1 MDKTN
6 YKKKHLKD
14 KLKRIF
20 SPILLIGNILSITV
34 TIFVLFYNLINFA
47 CLKDVIYLFKDINKS
62 EVIPILNQAELLT
75 ISTFQNYFNSLYK
88 IENFFEFLE
97 SNLNKTYDRR
107 LNLINLVIFK
117 KYKDYFNLLN
127 LSNYYLEFGLW
138 GINNEIEDI
147 AENETILKLDILLL
161 NSVIPL
167 LKSIYTQINSYK
179 NILDRIIIIFNDREL
194 YFEYPFFQDLKFT
207 NFKNKKSCINF
218 ENNYDYFP
226 DYMDYHCQN
235 WFIDAYKLFSITN
248 EKYYISPPHELYSN
262 STLIGVTQCIKGK
275 SIFPFGDIKDKQ
287 FILYCFDI
295 IYFDIF
301 EKLTSINT
309 ILRGFIF
316 ISRIY
321 NYQSFYYP
329 RVLVRNIY
337 NLTSHDE
344 FNENSTFY
352 LDDLNIYLN
361 KSLSMIQMYKKDEMD
376 NYGFL
381 KDDNDT
387 YFFPKNIEWL
397 YKIYPIYFRDG
408 KKTFSLLNIIF
419 IKNKN
424 ETEDYLKNMI
434 SKHYIIFPSVFFLFD
449 ILIMFILTRHL
460 ISIIGSNIVLPIKNI
475 KNTLKKME
483 EENNIF
489 NQNENENNQ
498 NSNEKNNIDDSTQLL
513 PKINE
518 KKEKIINSDE
528 SDLDEEEFINIR
540 SKDIQ
545 DLFCKLINVRDSLDT
560 LYINNNKDSPKN
572 LKNMVFATEIFKQV
586 KNKNALN
593 ITNSNIGNLLL
604 NVKKYDLAIMHLL
617 ESDFYKDFDD
627 EKNKGLNKIDND
639 DEIEQYNILIESRYP
654 KLIYNFK
661 KYFSNLK
668 KIEKIKNDK
677 NSYAYNSQ
685 NVNKNLINE
694 YELFSTKQK
703 HLLIEYNIILD
714 KYISLTKN
722 KSNLTKTYSNL
733 INAYIE
739 KVEFYIKYYINEENA
754 TTQIYSSIHKLF
766 HKIKQYIKINKEF
779 IKPKHLLKSLLNEN
793 IENENIEIPNEIFI
807 QRLNYLKGLLS
818 YKSKH
823 YLKAI
828 KYFIKVTSDT
838 NKKVSDAKIS
848 IKSIKKLISISSL
861 IYSQYEKINRFNN
874 EKELIKQYISLKN
887 NEINKFQVINKDY
900 IFIISSNTLQNFI
913 ESAYEKTRYIIDN
926 YITNEDR
933 FSVTLG
939 CENELKIISILDFK
953 KSFSNNLIFDFIQ
966 TYCKNEYFLDNKE
979 DTLKFLI
986 KKSKSYLVKKNIDSK
1001 RLGIII
1007 FMGIKNNIS
1016 VDNFLWLC
1024 SKEIEQVI
1032 NGKNEKLILIL
1043 QEINNQNNE
1052 FIDIKNNFDYSKI
1065 NKTSCEI
1072 INFEDIKLL
1081 KNKLKIY
1088 GNINE
1093 NINFPYEKYVNI

>member
-6 YKKKHLKD
+6 KKEKHLKD

-20 SPILLIGNILSITV
+20 SPILLIGNFLSITI
-34 TIFVLFYNLINFA
+34 TILFSFYNLINFS
-47 CLKDVIYLFKDINKS
+47 CLKDVVNMFKDVNKN
-62 EVIPILNQAELLT
+62 EVIPILHQAELLT

-97 SNLNKTYDRR
+97 SNLNKTYDKR
-107 LNLINLVIFK
+107 LHLINLVLLK
-117 KYKDYFNLLN
+117 NYVDYFNLLN
-127 LSNYYLEFGLW
+127 LSNYYLDFGLW
-138 GINNEIEDI
+138 GINNEIEDVTK
-147 AENETILKLDILLL
+147 NETILNLDLLLL
-161 NSVIPL
+161 NSAIPL

-179 NILDRIIIIFNDREL
+179 NILERIIIIFNDREL
-194 YFEYPFFQDLKFT
+194 FFEYPFFLDLKFT
-207 NFKNKKSCINF
+207 NFKNKKSCINY
-218 ENNYDYFP
+218 ENNHDYFP

-248 EKYYISPPHELYSN
+248 EKYYISPPHELYNN
-262 STLIGVTQCIKGK
+262 STLIVVTQCIKGK
-275 SIFPFGDIKDKQ
+275 SIFPFEDIKDKQ

-295 IYFDIF
+295 IYYDIL
-301 EKLTSINT
+301 EKLNSINT

-329 RVLVRNIY
+329 RVLERNIY

-352 LDDLNIYLN
+352 LDDLNSYLN
-361 KSLSMIQMYKKDEMD
+361 KSHSMIQMYNKDEID

-381 KDDNDT
+381 KVDNNT
-387 YFFPKNIEWL
+387 NFFPKNIEWQ

-424 ETEDYLKNMI
+424 ETEEYLKNMI
-434 SKHYIIFPSVFFLFD
+434 SFNHIIFPSIFFVLD
-449 ILIMFILTRHL
+449 IIIMYILTRHL
-460 ISIIGSNIVLPIKNI
+460 ISIIGANIVLPIKNI
-475 KNTLKKME
+475 KNILKKME
-483 EENNIF
+483 EETNIF

-498 NSNEKNNIDDSTQLL
+498 NNNEKNNIDESTQLI
-513 PKINE
+513 PKINGKNE
-518 KKEKIINSDE
+518 KVNSDE
-528 SDLDEEEFINIR
+528 SDLDEEEFINIS

-545 DLFCKLINVRDSLDT
+545 DLFCNLINVRDSLDT
-560 LYINNNKDSPKN
+560 LYMNNNKDNQKN
-572 LKNMVFATEIFKQV
+572 LENMVFATEIFKQV
-586 KNKNALN
+586 KNKTALN

-604 NVKKYDLAIMHLL
+604 NMKKYDLAIMHLL
-617 ESDFYKDFDD
+617 ESDFYKEFDN
-627 EKNKGLNKIDND
+627 EKNIKLNKIDNY

-685 NVNKNLINE
+685 NINKNLINE
-694 YELFSTKQK
+694 YELFSTKKK
-703 HLLIEYNIILD
+703 HLLIEYNIIID

-754 TTQIYSSIHKLF
+754 TTQIFSTIHKLF
-766 HKIKQYIKINKEF
+766 NKIKQYIKINKEF
-779 IKPKHLLKSLLNEN
+779 IKPKHLLKSLLNES

-838 NKKVSDAKIS
+838 NKKVNDAKIS
-848 IKSIKKLISISSL
+848 IKSIKKLISISFL
-861 IYSQYEKINRFNN
+861 IYSYYDKINRFNN
-874 EKELIKQYISLKN
+874 DKELIKQYINLKK

-900 IFIISSNTLQNFI
+900 IFIVSSNALNNFI
-913 ESAYEKTRYIIDN
+913 ESAYEKIRYIIDN
-926 YITNEDR
+926 YITNDDR

-953 KSFSNNLIFDFIQ
+953 KSFSNHLIFDFIQ
-966 TYCKNEYFLDNKE
+966 TYFKNENIIDNKE

-1016 VDNFLWLC
+1016 VDNFVWLC

-1043 QEINNQNNE
+1043 QEINNQSNE
-1052 FIDIKNNFDYSKI
+1052 FIDIKNDFDYSKI

-1072 INFEDIKLL
+1072 INFEDIKVL
-1081 KNKLKIY
+1081 KNSLKIY

>member
-1 MDKTN
+1 MDKN
-6 YKKKHLKD
+6 KNKEKHLKD
-14 KLKRIF
+14 KLKRVF

-34 TIFVLFYNLINFA
+34 TILLLLYNLINFSS
-47 CLKDVIYLFKDINKS
+47 LKDVVKMFKDVNKN
-62 EVIPILNQAELLT
+62 EVNPILNQAELLT

-88 IENFFEFLE
+88 IENYFEFLE
-97 SNLNKTYDRR
+97 SNLNKTYDGR
-107 LNLINLVIFK
+107 LYLINLFLLKKYIDYYNLINIT
-117 KYKDYFNLLN
+117 
-127 LSNYYLEFGLW
+127 NYYLDFGLW
-138 GINNEIEDI
+138 GINDEIEDI
-147 AENETILKLDILLL
+147 PKNETILKLDLLLL

-194 YFEYPFFQDLKFT
+194 FFEYPYFQDLKFA
-207 NFKNKKSCINF
+207 NFNNKKSCINY
-218 ENNYDYFP
+218 ENNHDYYP
-226 DYMDYHCQN
+226 NYMDYHCQN
-235 WFIDAYKLFSITN
+235 WFIDAHKLFSITN
-248 EKYYISPPHELYSN
+248 EKYYISPPHELYDN
-262 STLIGVTQCIKGK
+262 PILTGITQCIKGR
-275 SIFPFGDIKDKQ
+275 SIFPYKDVKEKQ

-295 IYFDIF
+295 KYYDIL
-301 EKLTSINT
+301 EKLNNINT

-316 ISRIY
+316 ITRIY

-329 RVLVRNIY
+329 KVLERNIY

-344 FNENSTFY
+344 FNENSIFY
-352 LDDLNIYLN
+352 LDDLNLYLN
-361 KSLSMIQMYKKDEMD
+361 KFQSMIQMYSKDEID
-376 NYGFL
+376 DFGFL
-381 KDDNDT
+381 KIDNDT
-387 YFFPKNIEWL
+387 FFFLKFTEWQ

-424 ETEDYLKNMI
+424 ETEDYLKKIIAYHN
-434 SKHYIIFPSVFFLFD
+434 IIFPSIFFLLD
-449 ILIMFILTRHL
+449 IIIMFILTRHL

-483 EENNIF
+483 EEIYIF

-498 NSNEKNNIDDSTQLL
+498 NNNENDNIEDNTQLI
-513 PKINE
+513 PKTNE
-518 KKEKIINSDE
+518 NIINSDE
-528 SDLDEEEFINIR
+528 SDLDEEEFINIS

-560 LYINNNKDSPKN
+560 LYINHNKDNPKN
-572 LKNMVFATEIFKQV
+572 LYNMVFATEIFKQV
-586 KNKNALN
+586 RNKTALD

-604 NVKKYDLAIMHLL
+604 NIKKYDLAIMHLL
-617 ESDFYKDFDD
+617 ESDFYKEFD
-627 EKNKGLNKIDND
+627 NKKIIRLNNIDNN

-685 NVNKNLINE
+685 NINKNLINE
-694 YELFSTKQK
+694 YELLSTKQK
-703 HLLIEYNIILD
+703 HLLTQYNIILD
-714 KYISLTKN
+714 KYISLTKY

-754 TTQIYSSIHKLF
+754 NIEIFSSIHKLF
-766 HKIKQYIKINKEF
+766 HKIKQYININKEF
-779 IKPKHLLKSLLNEN
+779 IKPKHILKSLLNEN
-793 IENENIEIPNEIFI
+793 VENENIEIPNEIFI

-828 KYFIKVTSDT
+828 KYFIKVTSDI
-838 NKKVSDAKIS
+838 NKNVNDAIIS

-861 IYSQYEKINRFNN
+861 IYLKYDKLNRFN
-874 EKELIKQYISLKN
+874 EDKELIKQYINLKN
-887 NEINKFQVINKDY
+887 NEINKFQVLNKDY
-900 IFIISSNTLQNFI
+900 IFIISSNALKNFI
-913 ESAYEKTRYIIDN
+913 ESAYEKTKYIIDN

-933 FSVTLG
+933 FSVTFG

-966 TYCKNEYFLDNKE
+966 TYSKNELFIDNKE
-979 DTLKFLI
+979 DNLIFLI

-1024 SKEIEQVI
+1024 SKDIEKVI
-1032 NGKNEKLILIL
+1032 NGKNEKLFLIL

-1052 FIDIKNNFDYSKI
+1052 FDIKNNFDYSKI

-1072 INFEDIKLL
+1072 INFKDIKTL

-1093 NINFPYEKYVNI
+1093 KINFPYEKYVNI